1 MLRGVFASYMIVPS
15 RGGVSVRNLILS
27 FNNTASRFNRASL
40 APQNPAQTFN
50 NIKVLKKASLKASR
64 KVSLL
69 MW

>member
-1 MLRGVFASYMIVPS
+1 VLRGVFASYIIVPS
-15 RGGVSVRNLILS
+15 RGRVSVHNLISS
-27 FNNTASRFNRASL
+27 FNNTASRFNRASP

-69 MW
+69 I

>member
-1 MLRGVFASYMIVPS
+1 VLYGVFASYIIVPS
-15 RGGVSVRNLILS
+15 RGRVSIYNLILS
-27 FNNTASRFNRASL
+27 FNNTTSRFNRASL

-69 MW
+69 I

>member
-1 MLRGVFASYMIVPS
+1 MLRGVFASYIIVPS
-15 RGGVSVRNLILS
+15 RGRVSVYNLILS

-40 APQNPAQTFN
+40 APQNPAQIFN

-69 MW
+69 M

>member
-1 MLRGVFASYMIVPS
+1 MLRGVFASYIIVPS
-15 RGGVSVRNLILS
+15 RGRVSIYNLILS
-27 FNNTASRFNRASL
+27 FNNTTSRFNRASP

-69 MW
+69 I

>member
-1 MLRGVFASYMIVPS
+1 MLRGVFASYIIVPS
-15 RGGVSVRNLILS
+15 IGRVSVRNLILS
-27 FNNTASRFNRASL
+27 FNNTASRFNRASP

-69 MW
+69 M